1 MEGSQGVQRRRLN
14 ISAALAIAIER
25 QVEDIIAIAKAHS
38 LQYRAPRGGFPNP
51 SMSGPNFAPH
61 TQFHD
66 PEADQGW
73 TASDALRLWSDFPRS
88 YDAFAEPTHLS
99 ESNIWIRL
107 RSLLSL
113 DRRATD
119 RGRRD

>member
-1 MEGSQGVQRRRLN
+1 MQRRPLN

-38 LQYRAPRGGFPNP
+38 LQHRSPPGGFPTP
-51 SMSGPNFAPH
+51 SMSSQDLAPH

-66 PEADQGW
+66 PETDQGW
-73 TASDALRLWSDFPRS
+73 IANDALRLRSDFLSS

-99 ESNIWIRL
+99 RSNVWIHL
-107 RSLLSL
+107 RYLLNL
-113 DRRATD
+113 DSRATD
-119 RGRRD
+119 RGRRE